1 MFVDFFIK
9 RPIFASVCSMIIL
22 VSGLVCIPM
31 LPVAQYPNIAPPRVS
46 VSSFYTGANATTV
59 ESGVTTLL
67 EQQINGADDVK
78 YIGST
83 SGNDGASTIE
93 ITFDIGRDLDLA
105 AVDVQSRVSAI
116 QGRLPDDVK
125 RTGVSVNKVSS
136 QFVIAIGIGS
146 VDNRYS
152 PQFLSNYTDMYI
164 KDALKRVKGVGNA
177 QIFGER
183 KYSMRIWLDPSRL
196 ARRGLIA
203 TDVINAVAEQ
213 NVQVPAGQIGQQP
226 SPAGQTYQMSV
237 RAVGRLK
244 TAADFENLIV
254 RALPNGTLIRL
265 RDVGRAEL
273 GAEDYNSIVRY
284 RGHDAVG
291 VGIFQRPG
299 ANAMDVSDGV
309 RKEMERLSKRFPP
322 GMGYSM
328 AFDTTLAVRES
339 IHEVLTTLAQAIFL
353 VVVVIFLFLQQA
365 RSTLIPAITIPV
377 SLLGTFAFMK
387 IFGFSINTLTLFGL
401 TLATGLVVD
410 DAIVVIENISR
421 FIEEKKMTP
430 IMAAAEA
437 MKEVT
442 GPVIAISLVL
452 AAVFVP
458 VAFFPGTTGQLYKQ
472 FALTIAFSVAIST
485 FNALTLTPALSAL
498 WLKKQSDDHATR
510 KKNFI
515 FAAFDRCIDTVRRG
529 YHASLQVVLRFQ
541 PIALAL
547 FGVSLALTVWLY
559 QIVPSAFVPDE
570 DSGYFIVLVQA
581 PEGVSLNYT
590 ESVLKRVEGELD
602 KVKEIES
609 VFGIAGFSFTGNNPN
624 VALLF
629 ASMKPWHERKGSEH
643 SLSSVINRLRAPLG
657 SITEAMVIPF
667 NPPAIDGLGNFGGFV
682 FKLEDLAGSDIAD
695 LARITGE
702 LCRKANEQPELRGV
716 FSSFTASTPQLVVE
730 VDREKA
736 KTLGINVT
744 DVFSTLQTY
753 LGSAYVNDFDMSN
766 RVYRVYVQADK
777 QYRAN
782 PEDIS
787 AFYVRSANG
796 QMISLATLVKV
807 HRSVASQN
815 IYHYNLFRSAEING
829 STAPGYSSGQAMKA
843 MERVAAQV
851 LPQGMSYEWSGISLE
866 QVQAGGSSF
875 LIFGLGLLFVF
886 LVLAAQYESFV
897 DPFII
902 LFSVP
907 LAILGALAAQ
917 HLRGLQNDI
926 FCQIGLVMLIGLA
939 SKNAILIVE
948 FANHLREK
956 GMSSHDAVLHA
967 AEIRLRPIL
976 MTTIAFVMGI
986 MPLYFATGAG
996 AESRHSLGTAVC
1008 GGMVV
1013 STVLSL
1019 YLVPVIYVTIGSLR
1033 DMFKK
1038 RGSKM
1043 PPPPSPAAED
1053 SDVPGPSS
1061 EHSDLALP
1069 VVRSSS
1075 KNQK

>member
-9 RPIFASVCSMIIL
+9 RPIFASVCSLIIL
-22 VSGLVCIPM
+22 VAGAVCIPV
-31 LPVAQYPNIAPPRVS
+31 LPVAQYPNIAPPKVNVTS
-46 VSSFYTGANATTV
+46 AYTGANGATV

-67 EQQINGADDVK
+67 EQQINGADDIN
-78 YIGST
+78 YISST
-83 SGNDGASTIE
+83 SGNDGSSNIE
-93 ITFDIGRDLDLA
+93 ITFNVGRDLDLA
-105 AVDVQSRVSAI
+105 AVDVQSRVSSI

-146 VDNRYS
+146 PDNRYS

-183 KYSMRIWLDPSRL
+183 KYSMRVWLDPNKL
-196 ARRGLIA
+196 ARRGLTA
-203 TDVINAVAEQ
+203 SDVINAVAEQ

-226 SPAGQTYQMSV
+226 APDGQTFQMSV
-237 RAVGRLK
+237 RAQGRLK

-254 RALPNGTLIRL
+254 RALPDGTLIRL
-265 RDVGRAEL
+265 RDIGRAEL

-284 RGHDAVG
+284 RGRDAVG
-291 VGIFQRPG
+291 IGIFQRPG
-299 ANAMDVSDGV
+299 ANAMEVSDGV
-309 RKEMERLSKRFPP
+309 RTEMARLSKRFPP
-322 GMGYSM
+322 GMVYSL

-339 IHEVLTTLAQAIFL
+339 IHEVLMTLAQAIAL
-353 VVVVIFLFLQQA
+353 VVVVIYLFLQQA
-365 RSTLIPAITIPV
+365 RSTFIPAITIPV

-421 FIEEKKMTP
+421 FIEEKKMKP
-430 IMAAAEA
+430 MEAASAA
-437 MKEVT
+437 MKEVA

-452 AAVFVP
+452 AAVFIP

-498 WLKKQSDDHATR
+498 WLKGNNDGVKRR
-510 KKNFI
+510 KFVVFELFDNCINAVRNF
-515 FAAFDRCIDTVRRG
+515 
-529 YHASLQVVLRFQ
+529 YHVTLGFVLRFR
-541 PIALAL
+541 PLAL
-547 FGVSLALTVWLY
+547 VLFAGSLALTVWLY
-559 QIVPSAFVPDE
+559 QIVPSSFVPDE

-590 ESVLKRVEGELD
+590 ADVLKRVEAELE
-602 KVKEIES
+602 KCPEVGS
-609 VFGIAGFSFTGNNPN
+609 VFGIAGFSFTGTNPN

-629 ASMKPWHERKGSEH
+629 PNLKPWHERRGDEH
-643 SLSSVINRLRAPLG
+643 SLNSVINRLRGPL
-657 SITEAMVIPF
+657 SKITEAQVFPF
-667 NPPAIDGLGNFGGFV
+667 NPPAIDGLGNFGGFA
-682 FKLEDLAGSDIAD
+682 FKVEDQFGSDIGE
-695 LARITGE
+695 LARATSL
-702 LCRKANEQPELRGV
+702 LCRKANEQPELAGV
-716 FSSFTASTPQLVVE
+716 FSPFTAATPQLVVD
-730 VDREKA
+730 VDRDKA
-736 KTLGINVT
+736 KTLGVNLN
-744 DVFSTLQTY
+744 DVFATLQTY

-782 PEDIS
+782 PDDIGS
-787 AFYVRSANG
+787 FYVRAANG
-796 QMISLATLVKV
+796 QMISLSMLVHV
-807 HRSVASQN
+807 QRAVASQN

-829 STAPGYSSGQAMKA
+829 STKPGFSSGQAMRA
-843 MERVAAQV
+843 MERVAAEV

-866 QVQAGGSSF
+866 QNQAGSSSF
-875 LIFGLGLLFVF
+875 IIFGLGLLFVF

-907 LAILGALAAQ
+907 LAMLGALAAQ
-917 HLRGLQNDI
+917 HLRGLQNDV

-948 FANHLREK
+948 FANHLRQQ
-956 GMSSHDAVLHA
+956 GMSSQEAVQHA

-976 MTTIAFVMGI
+976 MTSIAFIMGI
-986 MPLYFATGAG
+986 LPLALATGAG
-996 AESRHSLGTAVC
+996 AASRHSLGTAVC
-1008 GGMVV
+1008 GGMIV

-1019 YLVPVIYVTIGSLR
+1019 YVVPVIYVTIGGLR
-1033 DMFKK
+1033 EMLASRKGTGKPPAPEAELADPDQPS
-1038 RGSKM
+1038 GSQHEQ
-1043 PPPPSPAAED
+1043 P
-1053 SDVPGPSS
+1053 VPVSIERP
-1061 EHSDLALP
+1061 
-1069 VVRSSS
+1069 
-1075 KNQK
+1075 